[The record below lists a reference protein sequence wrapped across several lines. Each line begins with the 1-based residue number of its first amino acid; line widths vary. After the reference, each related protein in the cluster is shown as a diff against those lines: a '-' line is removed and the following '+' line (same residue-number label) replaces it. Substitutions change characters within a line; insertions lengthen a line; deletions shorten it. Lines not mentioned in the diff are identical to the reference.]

1 MYNILK
7 RLFDIIS
14 SLLVLIVLSP
24 LLLIIGLWIVIDS
37 KGGAFYKQERIG
49 KNKKP
54 FGLYKFRSMRPD
66 SDKKGQITIG
76 NDDRIT
82 KVGKFIR
89 KYKID
94 ELPQLINILIG
105 DMSVV
110 GPRPE
115 VKKYVDLYNDEQL
128 KVLSVKPGLS
138 DYASIEYFD
147 EQTILGKAK
156 DPNKEYIEVV
166 MPAKLKLNLK
176 YIEDKSLLTDFKII
190 FKTLAKII
198 IK

>member
-1 MYNILK
+1 MYNIVK
-7 RLFDIIS
+7 RIFDVIS
-14 SLLVLIVLSP
+14 SLLVLVLLTP
-24 LLLIIGLWIVIDS
+24 LLLIIGLWITIDS

-49 KNKKP
+49 KDKKP

-76 NDDRIT
+76 NDNRIT

-115 VKKYVDLYNDEQL
+115 VKKYVDLYNNEQL

-138 DYASIEYFD
+138 DYASIEYID
-147 EQTILGKAK
+147 EQSVLGKAK
-156 DPNKEYIEVV
+156 DPNKEYIDVV

-176 YIEDKSLLTDFKII
+176 YIEDKSLGTDLKII
-190 FKTLAKII
+190 FKTLGKIM
-198 IK
+198 K

>member
-1 MYNILK
+1 MYSSFK
-7 RLFDIIS
+7 RFFDIIS
-14 SLLVLIVLSP
+14 SLMVLMLLSP
-24 LLLIIGLWIVIDS
+24 LLLIIGLWIVLDS

-49 KNKKP
+49 KNNKP
-54 FGLYKFRSMRPD
+54 FDLYKFRSMRPN
-66 SDKKGQITIG
+66 SDIQGQITIG
-76 NDDRIT
+76 NDNRIT

-94 ELPQLINILIG
+94 ELPQLFNILRG

-115 VKKYVDLYNDEQL
+115 VKKYVDLYNEEQL

-147 EQTILGKAK
+147 EQTVLGKAK

-176 YIEDKSLLTDFKII
+176 YIKDKSFTTDLKII
-190 FKTLAKII
+190 FKTLGKIF
-198 IK
+198 K

>member
-1 MYNILK
+1 MYNFVK
-7 RLFDIIS
+7 RLFDILS
-14 SLLVLIVLSP
+14 SLIVLILLSP
-24 LLLIIGLWIVIDS
+24 LLIIISLWIIIDS

-49 KNKKP
+49 KNQKT

-76 NDDRIT
+76 DDNRIT

-94 ELPQLINILIG
+94 ELPQLFNILKG

-115 VKKYVDLYNDEQL
+115 VKRYVDLYNKEQL

-147 EQTILGKAK
+147 EQTVLGKAK

-176 YIEDKSLLTDFKII
+176 YIKDKSFTTDLKII
-190 FKTLAKII
+190 FKTLGKIF
-198 IK
+198 K

>member
-1 MYNILK
+1 MYRIFK

-14 SLLVLIVLSP
+14 SLLVLIILSP
-24 LLLIIGLWIVIDS
+24 LLLIISLWIILDS
-37 KGGAFYKQERIG
+37 KGGAFYKQTRIG
-49 KNKKP
+49 KNAKE

-76 NDDRIT
+76 NDNRIT
-82 KVGKFIR
+82 KVGQFIR

-94 ELPQLINILIG
+94 ELPQLINILKG

-115 VKKYVDLYNDEQL
+115 VKKYVDLYTDEQL

-147 EQTILGKAK
+147 EQSVLGKAK
-156 DPNKEYIEVV
+156 DPDKEYIEVV
-166 MPAKLKLNLK
+166 MPAKLNLNLK
-176 YIEDKSLLTDFKII
+176 YIKDQSFLTDLKII
-190 FKTLAKII
+190 FKTFGKIV
-198 IK
+198 K

>member
-14 SLLVLIVLSP
+14 SLLVLIVLTP

>member
-1 MYNILK
+1 MYNIIK
-7 RLFDIIS
+7 RIFDVIS
-14 SLLVLIVLSP
+14 SLLVLVLLSP
-24 LLLIIGLWIVIDS
+24 LLLIIGLWIIFDS

-49 KNKKP
+49 KDRKP

-147 EQTILGKAK
+147 EQSVLGKAK
-156 DPNKEYIEVV
+156 DPNKEYIDVV

-176 YIEDKSLLTDFKII
+176 YIADKSLMTDLKIV
-190 FKTLAKII
+190 FKTLGKIM
-198 IK
+198 K

>member
-1 MYNILK
+1 MYNFVK
-7 RLFDIIS
+7 RLFDILS
-14 SLLVLIVLSP
+14 SLIVLILLSP
-24 LLLIIGLWIVIDS
+24 LLIIISLWIILDS

-49 KNKKP
+49 KNQKP

-76 NDDRIT
+76 NDNRIT

-94 ELPQLINILIG
+94 ELPQLFNILKG

-115 VKKYVDLYNDEQL
+115 VKKYVDLYTDEQL
-128 KVLSVKPGLS
+128 KVLNVKPGLS

-147 EQTILGKAK
+147 EQTVLGKAK

-176 YIEDKSLLTDFKII
+176 YIKDKSLLTDLKII
-190 FKTLAKII
+190 FKTLRKII
-198 IK
+198 N